1 MVGWGSKLQEWCFS
15 TPFECCVFQTRKLK
29 HIWNKKTWKKDKK
42 GTAISDHTLYQHFS
56 HTVLYF
62 CWKIRVARLVWQK
75 NPAKVTPTARIRAR
89 YQSCSFPTRCVTPP
103 HSQVTHVWGSFQ
115 ASTGWTWKHGEVAW
129 SKLIKHKTDES
140 KLQLKKK
147 IQIRNAYP
155 FLQHL
160 WGWDFQTWIC
170 RWCFMG
176 VSKPKMQVLDPKKSS
191 WMIAWS
197 NEKPHQTKRV
207 KNSTE
212 HLAAKISKEW
222 NCSTSW
228 I

>member
-29 HIWNKKTWKKDKK
+29 HIWNKKTWEK
-42 GTAISDHTLYQHFS
+42 GTAISDHTLYQHVS
-56 HTVLYF
+56 NTVLYF
-62 CWKIRVARLVWQK
+62 LLENTGSTFSLTKKSRQSNPHCANPRTIPELFVSNEMRHPTSQSSDPRLGYMERLHGQNSLNIK
-75 NPAKVTPTARIRAR
+75 
-89 YQSCSFPTRCVTPP
+89 QM
-103 HSQVTHVWGSFQ
+103 SQNYSW
-115 ASTGWTWKHGEVAW
+115 
-129 SKLIKHKTDES
+129 
-140 KLQLKKK
+140 KK
-147 IQIRNAYP
+147 INQIRNADP